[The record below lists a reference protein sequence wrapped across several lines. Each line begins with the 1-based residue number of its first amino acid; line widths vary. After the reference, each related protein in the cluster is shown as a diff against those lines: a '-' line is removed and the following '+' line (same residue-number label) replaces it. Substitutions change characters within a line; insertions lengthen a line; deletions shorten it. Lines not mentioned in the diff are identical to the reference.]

1 MNKEGGE
8 TEMSIH
14 DKLDEVLTDIQ
25 TEVGE
30 LITNRYIY
38 IEIRNI
44 FDKNS
49 KLSRVNDELFWWIYR
64 NHLYSAL
71 MSIRRLYDDDPDC
84 NSLLKF
90 LNIILSNPTILSRQ
104 RYVGIFQGDGEYEE
118 ANSIFDKI
126 VGKGKDHIDPKEV
139 LKEIDIFKGKKD
151 KFEEFINKRVAHQDK
166 RKVTKIPVTKD
177 LEDFIKYLKEL
188 TIKYSMLFDGLDH
201 LDIEPS
207 IQVNWTDIF
216 KILWI
221 QS

>member
-1 MNKEGGE
+1 
-8 TEMSIH
+8 MSIH

-90 LNIILSNPTILSRQ
+90 LNIIWSNPTILSRQ
-104 RYVGIFQGDGEYEE
+104 RYVGIFHGGGEYEE

-139 LKEIDIFKGKKD
+139 LKEIDILKDKKD

-177 LEDFIKYLKEL
+177 LDDFIKYLKEL

-201 LDIEPS
+201 LDIGPS
-207 IQVNWTDIF
+207 IQANWTDIF
-216 KILWI
+216 KIPWI